1 MIYSELL
8 TFLFFLYIHLFMDT
22 GGAINRILVVDDEYA
37 IRVLLK
43 NFLEN
48 HNYKVMLAEDGVS
61 AVRIFTEF
69 MPELI
74 ITDIMMP
81 MENGLSIVSRIRDL
95 NPSINVIYLSAWLDE
110 TETES
115 KVHEELAN
123 YPHYKL
129 IQKPFDLSGL
139 LHVIQKLSTAS

>member
-1 MIYSELL
+1 MTYSERL
-8 TFLFFLYIHLFMDT
+8 TFLFVLYIHLFMDT
-22 GGAINRILVVDDEYA
+22 LGAIHRILVVDDEYA

-48 HNYKVMLAEDGVS
+48 HHYEVKLAEDGVS
-61 AVRIFTEF
+61 AVKIFAEF
-69 MPELI
+69 KPELI

-81 MENGLSIVSRIRDL
+81 MENGLEIVSRIRDL

-110 TETES
+110 VETES
-115 KVHEELAN
+115 KVHAELAN

-139 LHVIQKLSTAS
+139 LQVIQQLSAAS